1 MPRHDNPRQIQRVV
15 FGQRAQVI
23 DACGHILEGSGP
35 AAAVAD
41 APVSPENAVPV
52 AADAAA
58 PAAPEMAVREGEP
71 PVATTEETASIGKPL
86 NTEQP
91 DFTKM
96 EMRPGQ

>member
-1 MPRHDNPRQIQRVV
+1 MT
-15 FGQRAQVI
+15 
-23 DACGHILEGSGP
+23 
-35 AAAVAD
+35 
-41 APVSPENAVPV
+41 NAVPV

-86 NTEQP
+86 NTEEP